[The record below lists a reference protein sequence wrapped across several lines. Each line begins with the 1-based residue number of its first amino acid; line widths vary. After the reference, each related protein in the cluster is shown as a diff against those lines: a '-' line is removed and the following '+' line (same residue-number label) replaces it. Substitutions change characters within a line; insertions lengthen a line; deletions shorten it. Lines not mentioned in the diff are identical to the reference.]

1 MEKIYGQTN
10 VRNTNSGSHLAQ
22 RLVGVF
28 FGIIELILVLR
39 MVLKLLGANSANV
52 LIQGLYDV
60 TQPLVGIFTSIFE
73 QKNVNITETVGTF
86 EPETLIAIVVV
97 ALIAMIVQKLIKPR
111 TM

>member
-10 VRNTNSGSHLAQ
+10 VRNTNSGSHTVQ
-22 RLVGVF
+22 RIIGVF
-28 FGIIELILVLR
+28 FGIIEFILVSRL
-39 MVLKLLGANSANV
+39 VLKLLGANSANV
-52 LIQGLYDV
+52 LVQSIYDV
-60 TQPLVGIFTSIFE
+60 TQPLVGIFVSIFE
-73 QKNVNITETVGTF
+73 QKDVTITETVGIF

>member
-10 VRNTNSGSHLAQ
+10 VRNTNSGSHLIQ
-22 RLVGVF
+22 RIVGVF

-73 QKNVNITETVGTF
+73 QKNVSITETVGTF